1 MMTKLPS
8 VPLANT
14 DCLYIDGK
22 WVPPHSSALI
32 DVVDSTNE
40 LVYYSVPDA
49 DVDDIDRAITAARQA
64 FDEGPWPRLS
74 HAERAQVLLDIAD
87 AVEARIDDIVEIWP
101 RETGI
106 LASSVP
112 GVMREVIDAYRYYA
126 GLAKS
131 FPFQEEVTPTNG
143 ARFGMIV
150 KEPVGVVGA
159 IIPWNAPMGLIA
171 FKVAPALL
179 AGCTVVIKSSPEAPG
194 AGYIM
199 AEIADQLGIPAGVLN
214 VVTADRAASE
224 RLVSDPRVDKISF
237 TGSTEVG
244 KRIGS
249 ILGGRIA
256 RSSLELGGKSPAIV
270 LDDFDI
276 AEAAHTIASAECF
289 LSGQICASLTR
300 IIVSEERHDEMV
312 KALADEF
319 DRVVIGDPYD
329 PQVTLGPL
337 ASDRQR
343 DRVEN
348 YIQIGIREGATLA
361 YGGGRPSHLD
371 RGWFVEPTVFGNV
384 SETSRIA
391 QEEIFGPVLA
401 VTPAR
406 DLTDAVRI
414 ANATEFGLN
423 AAVFTHD
430 SKKVFDIARRLH
442 SGTVGQNGN
451 RVDFGIG
458 FGGFKRSGI
467 GREGGVAGLQAYLEN
482 KTVVLDAPPE

>member
-1 MMTKLPS
+1 MGSP
-8 VPLANT
+8 
-14 DCLYIDGK
+14 
-22 WVPPHSSALI
+22 ALVCSDRCI
-32 DVVDSTNE
+32 DSTNE

-224 RLVSDPRVDKISF
+224 RLVSDL
-237 TGSTEVG
+237 GST
-244 KRIGS
+244 
-249 ILGGRIA
+249 
-256 RSSLELGGKSPAIV
+256 RSRSPDQRKSANESGASSVVELHGLRWS
-270 LDDFDI
+270 
-276 AEAAHTIASAECF
+276 SA
-289 LSGQICASLTR
+289 ASLLPLSWTTSTLPR
-300 IIVSEERHDEMV
+300 RHTPSLLRS
-312 KALADEF
+312 ASS
-319 DRVVIGDPYD
+319 RVRSAHRSPGSSFRRN
-329 PQVTLGPL
+329 VTMRW
-337 ASDRQR
+337 SRRWQT
-343 DRVEN
+343 N
-348 YIQIGIREGATLA
+348 ST
-361 YGGGRPSHLD
+361 
-371 RGWFVEPTVFGNV
+371 GW
-384 SETSRIA
+384 
-391 QEEIFGPVLA
+391 
-401 VTPAR
+401 
-406 DLTDAVRI
+406 
-414 ANATEFGLN
+414 
-423 AAVFTHD
+423 
-430 SKKVFDIARRLH
+430 
-442 SGTVGQNGN
+442 
-451 RVDFGIG
+451 
-458 FGGFKRSGI
+458 
-467 GREGGVAGLQAYLEN
+467 
-482 KTVVLDAPPE
+482 